1 MAPTART
8 QELSKPYKGPE
19 SYQTEDAD
27 LFFGRDREAAQLVTR
42 ILSSRFTL
50 VHAQSGAGKTSLLN
64 ARVIPGLERRG
75 WGACRILPQNDPVE
89 SVRASV
95 LRYILP
101 HPEAERLSVARAVSA
116 LAPDGSDP
124 TINELLKCYD
134 DLKRSDAR
142 RRSLVEPVRLPAES
156 ADPSDLSPVGP
167 YFCRLLRSGIE
178 VEVFAE
184 HVEAIRLQSFPHVPP
199 GPPITGATRAS
210 ELLAALSDEA
220 FVRAYTQ
227 LLDQLRVSDRSLL
240 VFFRR
245 VVEVYGR
252 RRTRFALV
260 LVLDQ
265 FEELFT
271 RFVDPGVAK
280 SGHPVELPDWKLRWE
295 FFEQF
300 EALYKASAGED
311 APVNGSK
318 GDGDEK
324 QPEGGDENEPG
335 KGANINGDRSP
346 RHRPRPVLPLRY
358 VISMR
363 DEYIAQMEPIRRF
376 ISGGDNYFYRLN
388 LLDKAEA
395 RKAIKEPAREF
406 GYTYGDECFDLLTS
420 ELTKEGR
427 FIEPAHLQLV
437 CEKLWNAKGREFAR
451 LGACDTAG
459 LRERTIKLEVF
470 EHLGGTAG
478 ILKSFL
484 HDFLEELTEHERQ
497 ETLEMLDLLVTP
509 SRTRNILER
518 DRLVRAP
525 FRDTHL
531 RQRLLDRLADRTV
544 VRTEPRLGGYF
555 VEITHE
561 FLIDPIRDANKE
573 SLGGD
578 PEYRR
583 YRLTLRMLEY
593 LHGTSIAGG
602 ELTLTPQEFAVL
614 HQRRERLLW
623 DGWGAELML
632 RTAIRTTSDRE
643 VLGVWLKAFG
653 EYGVEPTFTT
663 LFPKGGGDAL
673 PAGKELL
680 SLAEMRVVNDGDRA
694 SVAGSYRNADLMLR
708 SELFWA
714 SAAEREDV
722 KFWTRQVQAL
732 GK

>member
-1 MAPTART
+1 MITPTVRT
-8 QELSKPYKGPE
+8 QELAKPYKGPE

-101 HPEAERLSVARAVSA
+101 HPEAERLSVVRAVSA
-116 LAPDGSDP
+116 LASDGNDP

-134 DLKRSDAR
+134 ELKPRDVR
-142 RRSLVEPVRLPAES
+142 RRSLIEPVRLPAEV
-156 ADPSDLSPVGP
+156 ADPSDHSPVGP

-178 VEVFAE
+178 AEVFAE
-184 HVEAIRLQSFPHVPP
+184 HIEAIRLQGFPHVPP
-199 GPPITGATRAS
+199 GQPITGATRAS
-210 ELLAALSDEA
+210 ELLAALSDDA

-227 LLDQLRVSDRSLL
+227 LLDQLKVSDGSLL
-240 VFFRR
+240 AFFRQ

-271 RFVDPGVAK
+271 RFVDPGVTK
-280 SGHPVELPDWKLRWE
+280 RKRHDELPDWKLRWE

-300 EALYKASAGED
+300 ETLYKASGVED
-311 APVNGSK
+311 AP
-318 GDGDEK
+318 
-324 QPEGGDENEPG
+324 EGGRDDEPG
-335 KGANINGDRSP
+335 KRTISDGDKSP
-346 RHRPRPVLPLRY
+346 RRRPHLILPLRY
-358 VISMR
+358 IISMR

-376 ISGGDNYFYRLN
+376 ISGGDNHFYHLN
-388 LLDKAEA
+388 LLDKTEA
-395 RKAIKEPAREF
+395 RKAIKEPARQF
-406 GYTYGDECFDLLTS
+406 GYTYEDECFDLLTA

-427 FIEPAHLQLV
+427 FVEPAHLQLV
-437 CEKLWNAKGREFAR
+437 CEKLWNEKGRELAR
-451 LGACDTAG
+451 LGACDTAE
-459 LRERTIKLEVF
+459 LRERAIELEVF
-470 EHLGGTAG
+470 KDLGGTAG

-531 RQRLLDRLADRTV
+531 RQRLLDRLADRTI

-632 RTAIRTTSDRE
+632 RTAIRTTSDRG
-643 VLGVWLKAFG
+643 VLRVWLEAFG
-653 EYGVEPTFTT
+653 EHGVEPTFST

-680 SLAEMRVVNDGDRA
+680 SLAEMRVVNEGDRA
-694 SVAGSYRNADLMLR
+694 SVAGSYRNAGLMLR

-714 SAAEREDV
+714 SAEEREDV
-722 KFWTRQVQAL
+722 KFWTRQVL
-732 GK
+732 GIGK